1 MSLEAF
7 FEDEETP
14 VWGSPIEKQRRL
26 RIKLCIAAY
35 AYEFESESIISDA
48 EFDKMCLDV
57 DLTVDTENEM
67 MDNYFKQHFD
77 PSTGQWIHQHPEINK
92 IKDLYSKYYAGLA
105 QR

>member
-7 FEDEETP
+7 FEDEEKP
-14 VWGSPIEKQRRL
+14 IWGSPVEKQRRL

-35 AYEFESESIISDA
+35 AYEMENTSIISDA
-48 EFDKMCLDV
+48 EFDKLCLDV
-57 DLTVDTENEM
+57 NLMIDTGNKKL
-67 MDNYFKQHFD
+67 DKYFKQHFD
-77 PSTGQWIHQHPEINK
+77 PSTGQWIHKHPEINK